1 MSGQAHLSLSSVLS
15 AQWCIKQQQRVKL
28 QIKQFEVPYY
38 VGGSWKTSHIV
49 MYPWTCVRLF
59 GVRRRVSGYPLLS
72 RDPLTKQKIMS
83 KSPLFRLGSCSPLTP
98 AHSGS
103 HNPHNIIVSLSLSL
117 SATLLNHVPSIAHLH
132 GLDNGVMARTARAE
146 ANAAINEAST
156 GPSCVLLQVFN
167 YHT

>member
-1 MSGQAHLSLSSVLS
+1 MNPISGHLRCACWLVSGHHL
-15 AQWCIKQQQRVKL
+15 IK
-28 QIKQFEVPYY
+28 
-38 VGGSWKTSHIV
+38 GTSHKTENYVQI
-49 MYPWTCVRLF
+49 
-59 GVRRRVSGYPLLS
+59 
-72 RDPLTKQKIMS
+72 
-83 KSPLFRLGSCSPLTP
+83 SPLPPGLMLPPDPGPLRITQSSQ
-98 AHSGS
+98 HYC
-103 HNPHNIIVSLSLSL
+103 LSLSL